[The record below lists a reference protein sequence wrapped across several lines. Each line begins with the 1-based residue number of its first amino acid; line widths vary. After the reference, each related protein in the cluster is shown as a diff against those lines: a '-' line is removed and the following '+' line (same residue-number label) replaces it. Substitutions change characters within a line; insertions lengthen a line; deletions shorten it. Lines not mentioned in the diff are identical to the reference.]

1 MTLLNTLDSRVTL
14 LNLDF
19 NQVHWFHDPRI
30 SGQQASV
37 QDAPGSRNDLTT
49 ATVNGISVEGHII
62 DVEPTV
68 AHVLIAQAALRS
80 TRVTRILDKP
90 GFQQGRLAPSA
101 WGRQ

>member
-49 ATVNGISVEGHII
+49 TAVNGISVEGHII

-68 AHVLIAQAALRS
+68 AHVLIAQAALLGGPLES
-80 TRVTRILDKP
+80 SHNTVLDLVQVLHSL
-90 GFQQGRLAPSA
+90 GAVNQ
-101 WGRQ
+101 